1 MKRYKTADEFFD
13 SQELWKKELTELRR
27 IINSTELIETVKW
40 GSPVYTIK
48 GKNVA
53 GIGAFKS
60 YFGIWFFQGGF
71 LKDRQK
77 KLINAQ
83 EGVTK
88 AMRQWRMNTAAEI
101 DKKLIIEYLEE
112 AIENQKAGK
121 MIKPEKKTLSIPAEF
136 NELFKTNAKVK
147 KAFEGFTP
155 GKQRE
160 FTEYIDQAK
169 QEATKQKRID
179 KIIPMILDGIG
190 LNDKYR

>member
-1 MKRYKTADEFFD
+1 
-13 SQELWKKELTELRR
+13 
-27 IINSTELIETVKW
+27 
-40 GSPVYTIK
+40 
-48 GKNVA
+48 
-53 GIGAFKS
+53 
-60 YFGIWFFQGGF
+60 
-71 LKDRQK
+71 
-77 KLINAQ
+77 
-83 EGVTK
+83 
-88 AMRQWRMNTAAEI
+88 
-101 DKKLIIEYLEE
+101 
-112 AIENQKAGK
+112 